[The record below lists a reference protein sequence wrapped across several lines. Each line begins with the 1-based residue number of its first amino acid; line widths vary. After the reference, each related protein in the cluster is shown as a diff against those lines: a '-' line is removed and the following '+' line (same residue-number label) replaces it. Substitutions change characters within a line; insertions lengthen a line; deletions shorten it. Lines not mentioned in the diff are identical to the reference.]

1 MSPSLRNSLQIRKIA
16 ADLGLDCRGDPV
28 RAILRHCEDQVSDVR
43 RQYPHC
49 ITPGQLLLALANK
62 LGTMFAVVKNN
73 TELRQ
78 LRKRFVDEG
87 EAGFATLE
95 QELEGRTY
103 GITIRRWQRQMW
115 EPEFVSVIDCRGE
128 KVHAENYTKWHEI
141 GHLLILG
148 DSARSSFRRTHCS
161 EPGLKPPEEALLD
174 VIAGTFAFLPEMVQP
189 YVDGSISFELIEE
202 IRQKL
207 SPEASRQS
215 ALIGI
220 VRAWPTPCLLVRA
233 ELGLRKEEQRKRQQ
247 AAFAFQQSPMPSL
260 RAVKIT
266 ASGAAKEQG
275 FSIFPN
281 MRVPTASVIHR
292 VFESESG
299 EAEAVENLDWWESSE
314 GGKLPPGRVTVKARY
329 AFEGVDAI
337 VAPCVRQ

>member
-1 MSPSLRNSLQIRKIA
+1 MSPFLRNSFEVRKIA

-43 RQYPHC
+43 HQFPHC
-49 ITPGQLLLALANK
+49 VTPAQLLQALANK
-62 LGTMFAVVKNN
+62 LGTRFAVVKSDV
-73 TELRQ
+73 ELRQ
-78 LRKRFVDEG
+78 LRKQQVDKG
-87 EAGFATLE
+87 ESGFATLE
-95 QELEGRTY
+95 LELEGKTY
-103 GITIRRWQRQMW
+103 GITIRRLQRQMW
-115 EPEFVSVIDCRGE
+115 EPEFISVIDCRGE
-128 KVHAENYTKWHEI
+128 KSHAENYTKWHEI

-148 DSARSSFRRTHCS
+148 DSTRSSFRRTHCS
-161 EPGLKPPEEALLD
+161 GPGLKPPEEALVD
-174 VIAGTFAFLPEMVQP
+174 VIAGMFAFLPEMVQP
-189 YVDGSISFELIEE
+189 HVDGSISFELIEE

-233 ELGLRKEEQRKRQQ
+233 ELGLRKGEQRKLQQ
-247 AAFAFQQSPMPSL
+247 ATFDFQQSPVPSL
-260 RAVKIT
+260 RAVRIT
-266 ASGAAKEQG
+266 ASGAAKEEG

-299 EAEAVENLDWWESSE
+299 EAEAVENLDSWESRE
-314 GGKLPPGRVTVKARY
+314 GGKLPPRRVTIKARY
-329 AFEGVDAI
+329 AFEGVDAL
-337 VAPCVRQ
+337 VAPCARQ

>member
-1 MSPSLRNSLQIRKIA
+1 MSPFLRNSFQIRKIA
-16 ADLGLDCRGDPV
+16 AELGLDCKGDPV
-28 RAILRHCEDQVSDVR
+28 RAILRYCEDQVSDVR

-49 ITPGQLLLALANK
+49 ITPGQLLQALANK
-62 LGTMFAVVKNN
+62 LGTKFAVVKND

-78 LRKRFVDEG
+78 LRKGYVDKG

-95 QELEGRTY
+95 QELEGRTC
-103 GITIRRWQRQMW
+103 GITIRRLQRQMW

-128 KVHAENYTKWHEI
+128 KAYAGNYTMWHEI

-148 DSARSSFRRTHCS
+148 DSGRSSFRRTHCS
-161 EPGLKPPEEALLD
+161 EAGLKPPEEALVD

-189 YVDGSISFELIEE
+189 HVDGSISFELIEE
-202 IRQKL
+202 LRQKL

-233 ELGLRKEEQRKRQQ
+233 ELGLRKGEQRKLQQ
-247 AAFAFQQSPMPSL
+247 AAFDFQQGPVPSL

-281 MRVPTASVIHR
+281 MRVPSASVIHR

-299 EAEAVENLDWWESSE
+299 EIEALENLDWWESSE
-314 GGKLPPGRVTVKARY
+314 GGKLPAAKVTVRARY
-329 AFEGVDAI
+329 AFAGVDAL
-337 VAPCVRQ
+337 VAPRGA